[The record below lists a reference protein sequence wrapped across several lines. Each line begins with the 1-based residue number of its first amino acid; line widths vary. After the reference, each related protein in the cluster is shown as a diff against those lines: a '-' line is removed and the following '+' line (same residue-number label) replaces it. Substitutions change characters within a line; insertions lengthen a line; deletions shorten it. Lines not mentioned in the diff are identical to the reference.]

1 MTDAPSMLTGA
12 PFLSPAPTLGGHLV
26 ERQRSFAAVLG
37 QEFRAPGPQAASPQ
51 DRAQRTAEQLVSI
64 TFIQPILK
72 QLRETSRASPPFA
85 PTQAERQF
93 GALADAEV
101 AQQIVRAARL
111 PLVDRVARD
120 LLDRFEAAVRAELDA
135 APAGLADQAR
145 ALTPGVPHSAR

>member
-1 MTDAPSMLTGA
+1 MTDATTSLSA
-12 PFLSPAPTLGGHLV
+12 LPFLAPGRAPGAHLA

-37 QEFRAPGPQAASPQ
+37 QEFRAPGPVAASPQ
-51 DRAQRTAEQLVSI
+51 ERAQRTAEQLVSI

-101 AQQIVRAARL
+101 AHQIVRAARL

-135 APAGLADQAR
+135 ASAGLANQAR
-145 ALTPGVPHSAR
+145 ALIPGVPHSAP